1 MVVLMLSVVA
11 RAGSLRTYETR
22 YYALHTDLEPDQARY
37 VGLRMTCMA
46 EEYAQRTRDFSGAI
60 RQRMPFYL
68 YSDPNDFYATGAPR
82 TSGGFFN
89 GRELVAMA
97 GKLDGRTW
105 QRVQHEGFHQF
116 RHAGHRRK
124 HPHLGQRRIGRVFR

>member
-1 MVVLMLSVVA
+1 MMKRLAGILVLMLPLLA
-11 RAGSLRTYETR
+11 RAADLRTYETR
-22 YYALHTDLEPDQARY
+22 YYTLHTDLDPEQARY
-37 VGLRMTCMA
+37 VVLRMTCMS

-89 GRELVAMA
+89 GRELVALA
-97 GKLDGRTW
+97 GKLDARTW
-105 QRVQHEGFHQF
+105 QRVQ
-116 RHAGHRRK
+116 
-124 HPHLGQRRIGRVFR
+124 